1 MASLL
6 RQIVV
11 LAALAG
17 GAGWAIQT
25 QFPQEAAGDGEAR
38 KRPPVSVAVAEARAG
53 EVERVVSAIGT
64 GRALRSVELR
74 FTDTGRVSEILF
86 DDGDAVEAG
95 AVLARLDD
103 AAEQAALA
111 EASAALEE
119 AQAAFE
125 RAEALR
131 EQGRVTTA
139 AFDVAAG
146 LLKRARARKAAAEA
160 DLDGRYLRAPFD
172 GVVGFAAIDPGAVV
186 SSGANIATLD
196 DISELEVQFA
206 VPERHFGEVAVG
218 RAVRATTSIFPDESF
233 LGEVRSIDRR
243 VDELSRAFRV
253 RARFPNNGLRLPA
266 GAFMQ
271 VELVLDA
278 RQGVIAP
285 EEALVVEAGAV
296 HVFVLN
302 ADDRIERREVV
313 VGGRRAGEAEIIS
326 GLEAGERV
334 VTRGVQKVRDGVP
347 ARALQTEGALRPEA
361 RADEPAP
368 SERADAAPPS
378 GPSRAGR
385 PATPA
390 ATPAAS
396 GAAPIRSAG

>member
-1 MASLL
+1 MASLF

-11 LAALAG
+11 LAVLAG

-25 QFPQEAAGDGEAR
+25 QFPDEAAGGAEAR
-38 KRPPVSVAVAEARAG
+38 KRPPVAVAVAEAQAG

-74 FTDTGRVSEILF
+74 FTDTGRVEELMF
-86 DDGDAVEAG
+86 RDGDPVQSG
-95 AVLARLDD
+95 AVLARLDS

-111 EASAALEE
+111 EAEASLEE
-119 AQAAFE
+119 AQAAYD
-125 RAEALR
+125 RAQTLR

-139 AFDVAAG
+139 AFDVADG

-160 DLDGRYLRAPFD
+160 DLDARFLRAPFS

-196 DISELEVQFA
+196 DISELEVEFA
-206 VPERHFGEVAVG
+206 VPERYFGEVAQG
-218 RAVRATTSIFPDESF
+218 DAVRAATSIFPGESF
-233 LGEVRSIDRR
+233 QGQVRAIDRR
-243 VDELSRAFRV
+243 VDEVSRAFRV
-253 RARFPNNGLRLPA
+253 RARFPNAGLRLPA

-278 RQGVIAP
+278 RMGVIAP
-285 EEALVVEAGAV
+285 EEALVTEAGAV
-296 HVFVLN
+296 HVFVLT
-302 ADDRIERREVV
+302 AEDRIERREVT
-313 VGGRRAGEAEIIS
+313 VGARRAGEAEILT
-326 GLEAGERV
+326 GLEPGERV

-361 RADEPAP
+361 RATEPAP
-368 SERADAAPPS
+368 PAERAET
-378 GPSRAGR
+378 G
-385 PATPA
+385 
-390 ATPAAS
+390 PAAS
-396 GAAPIRSAG
+396 RSNG